1 MIQGFNTETKPL
13 SEYEQDTLCPVIARG
28 LSSKIGK
35 AKAIT
40 NKQICQAMVKA
51 GYEISDASL
60 RKIINH
66 IRISGMVKCVIAT
79 SAGYYIAQTKEE
91 MKTYLDSLVGRE
103 QAIAAVRESLEQQME
118 AMAV

>member
-13 SEYEQDTLCPVIARG
+13 TEYEQNLCPIIARG
-28 LSSKIGK
+28 LSTKIGK
-35 AKAIT
+35 DKAIT
-40 NKQICQAMVKA
+40 NKQICTAMVNA
-51 GYEISDASL
+51 GYKLSDSRL

-79 SAGYYIAQTKEE
+79 SDGYYIAQTREE
-91 MKTYLDSLVGRE
+91 MQSYLESLGSRE

>member
-13 SEYEQDTLCPVIARG
+13 SDYEQNTLCPIIARG
-28 LSSKIGK
+28 LSNKYGK
-35 AKAIT
+35 ANAIT
-40 NKQICQAMVKA
+40 NKNICQAMMKA
-51 GYEISDASL
+51 GYEISDARL

-79 SAGYYIAQTKEE
+79 SSGYYIAQTKSE
-91 MKTYLDSLVGRE
+91 MKIYLDSLVGRE